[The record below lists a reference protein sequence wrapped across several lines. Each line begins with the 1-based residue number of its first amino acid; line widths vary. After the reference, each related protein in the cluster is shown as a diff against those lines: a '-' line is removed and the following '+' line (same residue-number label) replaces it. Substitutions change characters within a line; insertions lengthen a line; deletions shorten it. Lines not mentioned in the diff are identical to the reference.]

1 VTTRIELNGRLS
13 RNPDLRVTPAGTQAL
28 LLEVDCG
35 DSPGRLILKLVM
47 TGAAL
52 EELAH
57 QLHKGMQIRA
67 AGELHVLPTRARS
80 AGSLG
85 VEVVASMIQPAP

>member
-1 VTTRIELNGRLS
+1 MTTRIELNGRLS
-13 RNPDLRVTPAGTQAL
+13 RNPDLRVTPAGTQVL

-57 QLHKGMQIRA
+57 QLHKGVQIRA
-67 AGELHVLPTRARS
+67 AGELRVLPTRARS
-80 AGSLG
+80 AGGLG